1 MEKGRRVKIISVF
14 VMIVAVLGL
23 TVVFAAMSKNLNIN
37 GIAGT
42 DIASWDVHFA
52 NLSSVSLT
60 NKAVETNTPNI
71 SSDGLSIENINVS
84 LKEPK
89 DKATYTVDIV
99 NDGSINAEIS
109 RIKMPELTKEQEK
122 YLSITA
128 TYEDGTDVSVSNII
142 NAGITKAVTIS
153 ILFKEDIKASDLPK
167 ETQEVKIQ
175 LELEYVQTDKKSE
188 EDEVITEKAWKFDYS
203 GSEETFTAPY
213 TGYYKLETWGAQGGN
228 AMADG
233 VPQKETGGYGAYST
247 GIVKLNKGDTLYI
260 NVGGKGEDAKDQ
272 TAGSTGGYN
281 GGGTG
286 GKDSNGSSGYRGNEP
301 GAGGGGATHIATTTG
316 LLSSL
321 EGKTDTVLMVSGA
334 GGGGSWTN
342 AGGSGGGLFGVNGTY
357 KTLISKGGSQTTGY
371 AFGQGGTGSANQAGG
386 GGGGAGYFGGY
397 GGAGDGY
404 DGSPGAGGSGYIA
417 NTNLVSTTS
426 LTKHMTCYNCATSL
440 SGSKYT
446 ITTKNVSETP
456 TEDYAKKGNGYAKI
470 NYISSSVKIKET
482 TEVIDDNP
490 GDITDGGQYTGT
502 ESDPYVINSVE
513 DLVSLSTAVNSGTT
527 YSGKT
532 IILGRDLDINSDS
545 SYVGESSL
553 STPQSEPKEMS
564 LSNVTSKSKVEQM
577 SFTYDD
583 INGDGTVSSTLKE
596 ELTTENGFLPIGN
609 STNKF
614 QGTFNGNGHKISNL
628 YINRETTDYVGLFG
642 NTTGTIKNLTIDN
655 VNVTGNNY
663 VGGLS
668 GYSNGTFTNI
678 TSNTTVKGTTNV
690 GGLSGYSYGTN
701 IKRSNITSMVEGSTN
716 VGGVSGDSGNVYSVQ
731 ITSTVTGTNYVGGVF
746 GRGNTIKSSIVSSN
760 VSGTSNVGG
769 VTGYN
774 DGGSIQVIF
783 KEGSVTGTSNVGR
796 ITGRS
801 AAYSSGTKTNYGIKG
816 TTVNGSEVESK
827 DYTSLNGQ
835 TIDTYDEI
843 FKDINLAELVLDTY
857 IGGDNDSDGYYYDY
871 NEKGILV
878 EKNTT
883 DSPLEFTL
891 TGSGNASDP
900 YIVNSADELKQI
912 NLKLDKVYKLN
923 ADIDLTNESKYY
935 EIGSLL
941 NPFKGTFDGNGH
953 KISNLTL
960 TNEIVSYAG
969 IFGYT
974 TGTIKNLTIDN
985 VNVTG
990 NNYVGGLSGYSN
1002 GTFTNI
1008 TANTT
1013 VKGTTNVGGLS
1024 GYSYGTN
1031 IKRSNITSMVEGS
1044 TNVGGVSGDS
1054 GNVYSVQITSTVT
1067 GTNYVG
1073 GVFGRGNTIKSSIV
1087 SSNVSGTSNVGGVT
1101 GYNDGGSIQVIFKEG
1116 SVTGTSNVGRI
1127 TGRSAA
1133 YSSGTKTNYGIK
1145 GTTVNG
1151 SEVESKDYTSLN
1163 GQTID
1168 TYDEIFKDINLAEL
1182 VLDTYIGGD
1191 NDSDGYYYDYNEK
1204 GILVEKN
1211 TTDSPL
1217 EFTLTGSGNAS
1228 DPYIVNSADELKQIN
1243 LKLDKVYKLNA
1254 DIDLTNE
1261 SKYYMVGSL
1270 LNPFKGTFDGNGHS
1284 INNLTLTNKNV
1295 NYAGIFGYVAGTIK
1309 NLTIDNV
1316 NVTGNNY
1323 VGALVGYGLYSTGTV
1338 TNVKVSSSVTGINY
1352 VGGVLGNGNTATQII
1367 VKSTVNGND
1376 HVGIISGNIN
1386 SAKGV
1391 ILSGSVNGTTNSYR
1405 ALGQSYVAKNNNI
1418 LVVSDNVL
1426 VNGSTI
1432 TSTTANS
1439 NNGLDVSLD
1448 DLTKTKY
1455 TELGFIFS
1463 ASSGSPYWKL
1473 ENNEMNLYIAE

>member
-89 DKATYTVDIV
+89 DKATYMVDIV

-122 YLSITA
+122 YLSVTA

-153 ILFKEDIKASDLPK
+153 ILFKEDIEASDLPK
-167 ETQEVKIQ
+167 EAQEVNIQ

-247 GIVKLNKGDTLYI
+247 GIVKLNEGDTLYI

-272 TAGSTGGYN
+272 TAGSPGGYN

-286 GKDSNGSSGYRGNEP
+286 GKDSNGSSGYRGDEP

-426 LTKHMTCYNCATSL
+426 LTKHMACYNCATSL

-545 SYVGESSL
+545 SYVGETSL
-553 STPQSEPKEMS
+553 STSQSEPKEMS

-642 NTTGTIKNLTIDN
+642 NTTGTIKNLIIDN

-668 GYSNGTFTNI
+668 GYSNGTFTSITANI
-678 TSNTTVKGTTNV
+678 TVKGTTNV

-701 IKRSNITSMVEGSTN
+701 IKRSNITSTVEGSTN

-746 GRGNTIKSSIVSSN
+746 GKGNTIKSSIVSSN

-801 AAYSSGTKTNYGIKG
+801 AAYFPGTKTNYGIKG

-883 DSPLEFTL
+883 DNPLEFTL

-900 YIVNSADELKQI
+900 YIVNSADELKQV

-990 NNYVGGLSGYSN
+990 NNYVGGLSGYSY

-1031 IKRSNITSMVEGS
+1031 ITRPNINSTVEGS
-1044 TNVGGVSGDS
+1044 TNVGGLSGDS
-1054 GNVYSVQITSTVT
+1054 GNVYSGQITSTVT

-1073 GVFGRGNTIKSSIV
+1073 GVFGRGNMIKSSIV
-1087 SSNVSGTSNVGGVT
+1087 SSNVSGTKNIGGVT
-1101 GYNDGGSIQVIFKEG
+1101 GYNDDGSIQVIFKEG

-1127 TGRSAA
+1127 SGGNG
-1133 YSSGTKTNYGIK
+1133 YYSGTKTNYGIK

-1151 SEVESKDYTSLN
+1151 SEVESTDYTSLN

-1168 TYDEIFKDINLAEL
+1168 TYEEIFKDINLAEL

-1204 GILVEKN
+1204 GMLVEKN
-1211 TTDSPL
+1211 TTDNPL
-1217 EFTLTGSGNAS
+1217 EFTLTGSGTAS
-1228 DPYIVNSADELKQIN
+1228 DPYIVNSADELKQVN

-1270 LNPFKGTFDGNGHS
+1270 LNPFKGTFDGNGHKIS
-1284 INNLTLTNKNV
+1284 NLTLTNKNV
-1295 NYAGIFGYVAGTIK
+1295 NYAGIFGYVTGTIK
-1309 NLTIDNV
+1309 NLIIDSV
-1316 NVTGNNY
+1316 NVTGNKYIGGLVGCSTGAITNIKANATTSGNNYIGVLAGYGNTMNQIVVSGNVTGNSY
-1323 VGALVGYGLYSTGTV
+1323 VGLIAGR
-1338 TNVKVSSSVTGINY
+1338 
-1352 VGGVLGNGNTATQII
+1352 GNT
-1367 VKSTVNGND
+1367 S
-1376 HVGIISGNIN
+1376 SGVALN
-1386 SAKGV
+1386 
-1391 ILSGSVNGTTNSYR
+1391 GSVNGTSNTNRIYGTSS
-1405 ALGQSYVAKNNNI
+1405 GTKNI
-1418 LVVSDNVL
+1418 LAISDNVL
-1426 VNGSTI
+1426 VNGSTV

-1439 NNGLDVSLD
+1439 NNGLDVTLD

>member
-23 TVVFAAMSKNLNIN
+23 TVVFAAMSKSLKIN
-37 GIAGT
+37 GTASMDT
-42 DIASWDVHFA
+42 ASWDVHFA

-60 NKAVETNTPNI
+60 NKAVETNAPNI
-71 SSDGLSIENINVS
+71 SSDGLSIDNINIS

-122 YLSITA
+122 YLSVTA

-153 ILFKEDIKASDLPK
+153 ILFKEDIEASDLPK
-167 ETQEVKIQ
+167 EAQEVNIQ
-175 LELEYVQTDKKSE
+175 LELEYVQTDKKNE
-188 EDEVITEKAWKFDYS
+188 GDEVITEKDWEFDYS
-203 GSEETFTAPY
+203 GNEQTFTAPY

-233 VPQKETGGYGAYST
+233 VSQEATGGYGAYST

-272 TAGSTGGYN
+272 IVGSTGGYN

-334 GGGGSWTN
+334 GAGGAWKD
-342 AGGSGGGLFGVNGTY
+342 AGGSGGGLYGVNGTY
-357 KTLISKGGSQTTGY
+357 KTLTSKGGSQTTGY

-397 GGAGDGY
+397 GGAGDGS
-404 DGSPGAGGSGYIA
+404 DGSPGAGGSGYIG

-482 TEVIDDNP
+482 KEVIDDNP

-502 ESDPYVINSVE
+502 ESDPYIINSVE

-532 IILGRDLDINSDS
+532 ITLGRDLDINSDS
-545 SYVGESSL
+545 SYVGESSI
-553 STPQSEPKEMS
+553 STSQLEPKVML

-583 INGDGTVSSTLKE
+583 INEDGTVSGTLKE
-596 ELTTENGFLPIGN
+596 ELTTGNGFLPIGN

-655 VNVTGNNY
+655 VNVTGNKY

-678 TSNTTVKGTTNV
+678 TANTTVKGITNV

-701 IKRSNITSMVEGSTN
+701 IKRPNITSTVEGSTN
-716 VGGVSGDSGNVYSVQ
+716 VGGLSGDSGNVYSAQ
-731 ITSTVTGTNYVGGVF
+731 ITSTVTGTSYVGGVF
-746 GRGNTIKSSIVSSN
+746 GRGNAIKSSIVSSN

-774 DGGSIQVIF
+774 DEGSIQVIF

-796 ITGRS
+796 I
-801 AAYSSGTKTNYGIKG
+801 SGGNGYFAGTRTNYGIKG

-827 DYTSLNGQ
+827 DYASLNGQ
-835 TIDTYDEI
+835 TIDTYEEI

-857 IGGDNDSDGYYYDY
+857 IGGDNDGDGYYYDY
-871 NEKGILV
+871 NEEGTLV

-883 DSPLEFTL
+883 DNPLEFTL
-891 TGSGNASDP
+891 TGSGSASDP
-900 YIVNSADELKQI
+900 YIVN
-912 NLKLDKVYKLN
+912 
-923 ADIDLTNESKYY
+923 
-935 EIGSLL
+935 
-941 NPFKGTFDGNGH
+941 
-953 KISNLTL
+953 
-960 TNEIVSYAG
+960 
-969 IFGYT
+969 
-974 TGTIKNLTIDN
+974 
-985 VNVTG
+985 
-990 NNYVGGLSGYSN
+990 
-1002 GTFTNI
+1002 NI
-1008 TANTT
+1008 
-1013 VKGTTNVGGLS
+1013 
-1024 GYSYGTN
+1024 
-1031 IKRSNITSMVEGS
+1031 
-1044 TNVGGVSGDS
+1044 
-1054 GNVYSVQITSTVT
+1054 
-1067 GTNYVG
+1067 
-1073 GVFGRGNTIKSSIV
+1073 
-1087 SSNVSGTSNVGGVT
+1087 
-1101 GYNDGGSIQVIFKEG
+1101 
-1116 SVTGTSNVGRI
+1116 
-1127 TGRSAA
+1127 
-1133 YSSGTKTNYGIK
+1133 
-1145 GTTVNG
+1145 
-1151 SEVESKDYTSLN
+1151 
-1163 GQTID
+1163 
-1168 TYDEIFKDINLAEL
+1168 
-1182 VLDTYIGGD
+1182 
-1191 NDSDGYYYDYNEK
+1191 
-1204 GILVEKN
+1204 
-1211 TTDSPL
+1211 
-1217 EFTLTGSGNAS
+1217 
-1228 DPYIVNSADELKQIN
+1228 DELKQIN

-1352 VGGVLGNGNTATQII
+1352 VGGALGNGNTATQII

-1426 VNGSTI
+1426 VNGSTV

-1455 TELGFIFS
+1455 IELGFIFS